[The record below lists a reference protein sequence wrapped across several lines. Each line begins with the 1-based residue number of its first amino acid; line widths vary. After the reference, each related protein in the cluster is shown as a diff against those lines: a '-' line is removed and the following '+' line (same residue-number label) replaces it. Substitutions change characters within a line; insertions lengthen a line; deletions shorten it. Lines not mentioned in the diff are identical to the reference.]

1 MFDFKITDNG
11 ELAFNGGTGQI
22 NKVESDELLRQQA
35 ICRIKSVTNDWFN
48 EADLG
53 ANLEEFLGEVN
64 NQLTSKEVMDRIRVS
79 LSDIIAN
86 ENNIFIIPKV
96 DRESLSF
103 IVFIRGRAVKN
114 PIVINTRIDI
124 VSGVTV
130 TSDIDAQ

>member
-11 ELAFNGGTGQI
+11 ELDFNGETGQI
-22 NKVESDELLRQQA
+22 NKAESDELLRQQA
-35 ICRIKSVTNDWFN
+35 VCRIKSVTNNWFN

-53 ANLEEFLGEVN
+53 ANLEIFLGEVN
-64 NQLTSKEVMDRIRVS
+64 NQITTNEVIDRIKVS
-79 LSDIIAN
+79 LNDIIAN

-103 IVFIRGRAVKN
+103 IVFIKGITVKN

-130 TSDIDAQ
+130 TSDIDTQ